1 MNPPALFKMS
11 ESSLR
16 LSLLGSTPKEREKSF
31 VARSMLKV
39 YGGVLGGWSWCMVE
53 TWRIMESS
61 FGNDVARSALPLAY
75 SDKFGDVIS
84 TCFVRGHAGK

>member
-39 YGGVLGGWSWCMVE
+39 YGGVLGVE
-53 TWRIMESS
+53 FVYGGDMANNGI
-61 FGNDVARSALPLAY
+61 
-75 SDKFGDVIS
+75 KFWQ
-84 TCFVRGHAGK
+84 

>member
-39 YGGVLGGWSWCMVE
+39 YGGVLLEGGSCCIGDMANKG
-53 TWRIMESS
+53 I
-61 FGNDVARSALPLAY
+61 
-75 SDKFGDVIS
+75 KFWQ
-84 TCFVRGHAGK
+84 

>member
-39 YGGVLGGWSWCMVE
+39 YGGVLLEGWSCCIGDMANNG
-53 TWRIMESS
+53 I
-61 FGNDVARSALPLAY
+61 
-75 SDKFGDVIS
+75 KFWQ
-84 TCFVRGHAGK
+84 

>member
-31 VARSMLKV
+31 VARSMLEV
-39 YGGVLGGWSWCMVE
+39 YGGVLGGVE
-53 TWRIMESS
+53 LMYGRDMPNNGI
-61 FGNDVARSALPLAY
+61 
-75 SDKFGDVIS
+75 KFWQ
-84 TCFVRGHAGK
+84 